1 MAFGYPCKRPT
12 GECQLKFSENLTFS
26 KVFMVDLCAS
36 PSPEMKKKECFW
48 EFKIP
53 LFHRSCVPFWKIGVA
68 QWVGCKL
75 VDSKA
80 LRINESVLAW
90 RENLWRRLDKG
101 KGKLVKADSLTH
113 SFTHSLTHSF
123 AHSLTA
129 SFSAVKGSRDWG
141 FSFSGAWQ
149 LLLPCSSCQ
158 APSECSKCAG
168 AFNSQKLF

>member
-123 AHSLTA
+123 AHSLTHSLTH
-129 SFSAVKGSRDWG
+129 SFIQQRDMHINGEAKSLNKIYNYIKEKRKKRQKESRKW
-141 FSFSGAWQ
+141 
-149 LLLPCSSCQ
+149 
-158 APSECSKCAG
+158 KR
-168 AFNSQKLF
+168 